1 MGAFEKYAEAKNR
14 ELQMQQDM
22 YGGVSDYFFDN
33 KGTGLTDAA
42 ARTVGDAVSSVPSV
56 FDAVG
61 NFVGETYDTGGTNIS
76 DAAMSLYNNP
86 ELRNKLS
93 INSMV
98 ADTTDAMGRAY
109 ENEYPD
115 TKEGSDEQFDDYLAS
130 LGVLSGGALATGRVA
145 GDVMGLVKKAKTP
158 ETPNISDDPTNP
170 GRRDFGQKAAAT
182 VLTGALAPSL
192 LGNFAKKAAV
202 GTAAAGAAT
211 GFGASLARLRG
222 LYERFDAGQET
233 AYNRPGADEGD
244 IGGQT
249 FAENET
255 NRLNDELMDEKAE
268 VMNDLLDAD
277 YSPESLKD
285 LSDMEFRELEG
296 TIRDQ
301 FHRDYNG
308 NVFFDNHT
316 PSRDAEIDKINE
328 SLRAERARRGLEK
341 PMVRDTNAALK
352 DFFQSKEKTSDDVVE
367 KIMAMQRKAQAK
379 RN

>member
-1 MGAFEKYAEAKNR
+1 MGIFEKYAEAKNR

-33 KGTGLTDAA
+33 EGAGLADAA
-42 ARTVGDAVSSVPSV
+42 ARTVGDTVSGVPGM

-61 NFVGETYDTGGTNIS
+61 NFIGETYDTGGTNIS

-98 ADTTDAMGRAY
+98 TDTTDAMGRAY
-109 ENEYPD
+109 EGDYPD
-115 TKEGSDEQFDDYLAS
+115 TKEGSDERFDDYLAS

-145 GDVMGLVKKAKTP
+145 GDVMGLVKKAGTP
-158 ETPNISDDPTNP
+158 ETPNTPTDPS
-170 GRRDFGQKAAAT
+170 RREFGQKAAAAA
-182 VLTGALAPSL
+182 LTAAVSPSL

-233 AYNRPGADEGD
+233 AYNKPGADGGD
-244 IGGQT
+244 IGGMNN
-249 FAENET
+249 AEYET
-255 NRLNDELMDEKAE
+255 NLLNDELMDEKAE
-268 VMNDLLDAD
+268 IMNGLLDAD
-277 YSPESLKD
+277 YSPESLEQ
-285 LSDMEFRELEG
+285 LSNMEFRELEG

-301 FHRDYNG
+301 FHRDYHG
-308 NVFFDNHT
+308 NVFLDSQKS
-316 PSRDAEIDKINE
+316 PSREAEIDKINE
-328 SLRAERARRGLEK
+328 SLRAERARRGLET
-341 PMVRDTNAALK
+341 PMVRDPSAALK
-352 DFFQSKEKTSDDVVE
+352 DLMQAEGTPDNIVE
-367 KIMAMQRKAQAK
+367 QIMAMQREAQAK